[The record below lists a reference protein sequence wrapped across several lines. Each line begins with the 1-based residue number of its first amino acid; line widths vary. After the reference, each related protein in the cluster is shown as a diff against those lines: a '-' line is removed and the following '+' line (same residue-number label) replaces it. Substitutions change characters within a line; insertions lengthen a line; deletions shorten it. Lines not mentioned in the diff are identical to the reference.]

1 MSNYNLYKDRPF
13 DKKWYKFYLRNESLK
28 KLLYD
33 GLYKEDKSIEGYH
46 NSKFYKA
53 AESVSYSE
61 YLVESLDKN
70 IQYSDYISESIDKS
84 ISYSD
89 YLAQNLNTLITYNQ
103 A

>member
-1 MSNYNLYKDRPF
+1 MNNYNLCKDRPF

-28 KLLYD
+28 KLLFD
-33 GLYKEDKSIEGYH
+33 GLYKEDKSIEGYL
-46 NSKFYKA
+46 NSKFYKS

-70 IQYSDYISESIDKS
+70 IKYSEYVSESLNMS
-84 ISYSD
+84 INYSD